1 MEVFPTKMIW
11 VFLKFLRYFWCVN
24 STFSLSLALLN
35 ETKKGQNSN
44 KILKFG
50 KTYFAQGLFSGVI
63 FRGGY
68 FQGENRP
75 GGGGVIT

>member
-50 KTYFAQGLFSGVI
+50 KTYFPREEGGEFSRGLFSAVG
-63 FRGGY
+63 
-68 FQGENRP
+68 
-75 GGGGVIT
+75 